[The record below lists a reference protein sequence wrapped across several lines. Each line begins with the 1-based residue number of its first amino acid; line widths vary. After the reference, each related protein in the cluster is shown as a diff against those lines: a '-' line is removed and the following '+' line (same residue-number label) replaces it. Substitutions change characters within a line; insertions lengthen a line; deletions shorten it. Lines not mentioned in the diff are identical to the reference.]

1 MTEDADRA
9 ARARDVLLLVQQSIA
24 HSLGLAM
31 QNAVACQQ
39 MLNTLTMAVAAEL
52 AGARREDHTTA
63 LQAALDVLKTHD
75 PVGQMAQLATLV
87 GQLQDMMAPRE
98 STPPP
103 G

>member
-1 MTEDADRA
+1 MADDADRA

-39 MLNTLTMAVAAEL
+39 MMNTLTMAVAAEL
-52 AGARREDHTTA
+52 AGARGEDQSSA
-63 LQAALDVLKTHD
+63 LRAALDVLKTHD
-75 PVGQMAQLATLV
+75 PVGQMAQLTTLV
-87 GQLQDMMAPRE
+87 GQLQDMMAP
-98 STPPP
+98 PPSPSP